1 MASVKREY
9 RFVEE
14 TPEGMVLEF
23 TEEAAARRRIP
34 ETRTKEPFALVFLL
48 GWGDLAEMNMTGSEW
63 RVLAYMISTMPI
75 EAAGVWRTTD
85 IATGTGMSQPAVSR
99 VKKKLVARGVVLE
112 RDRGRL
118 MLSPEYVWRGSA
130 KDRLLAL
137 QEIGL
142 APVGLA
148 P

>member
-1 MASVKREY
+1 MPSIKREY

-48 GWGDLAEMNMTGSEW
+48 GIGDLAAMDMTGAEW

-75 EAAGVWRTTD
+75 ETVGYWRVVD
-85 IATGTGMSQPAVSR
+85 IAEGTGMLPSSVSR
-99 VKKKLVARGVVLE
+99 VKKKLLARGVLLE

-118 MLSPEYVWRGSA
+118 LISPEYAWRGSA